1 MNPAIDKLRQENR
14 RKAEQQAQADQN
26 QAIVQGLQSLDQNNV
41 QAISALVRFLQG
53 HTSKT
58 EVVNQL
64 KEIGTPDAFKVMSAV
79 NDMHSTLKKLKNAD
93 FSEVVDRLNKLIEVS
108 SKEIEIP
115 EQREEVRVSNLNELS
130 SEISSLEQ
138 AINRLAN
145 KKQPDVIVKAPDVNV
160 GAPIVNVE
168 QDFAT
173 LQKGLKDVVEAI
185 RKQVFPEPIATDIT
199 PLVDEQKKS
208 NKLLKEIAEKRVG
221 GSASGGHTTPYQD
234 ADGKPVYVE
243 LQGGAV
249 PITGSITA
257 SASTLADFSVNDIEE
272 DTTSYFGYTKP
283 DGTWLV
289 KSLTA
294 TSVSYATETNNVLV
308 TSYTDAWTDRAT
320 LTYQR
325 FDEAF

>member
-1 MNPAIDKLRQENR
+1 MNPAIDKLRQENK
-14 RKAEQQAQADQN
+14 RKAELQAQADQN

-138 AINRLAN
+138 AIDRLAN
-145 KKQPDVIVKAPDVNV
+145 KKQPDIKVASPVVNV
-160 GAPIVNVE
+160 DAPIVNVE

-221 GSASGGHTTPYQD
+221 GSGSGGHTTPYQD

-294 TSVSYATETNNVLV
+294 TSVGYATVSNNGTV
-308 TSYTDAWTDRAT
+308 TSYTDAWTDRAI
-320 LTYQR
+320 LIFER
-325 FDEAF
+325 FDQAF

>member
-14 RKAEQQAQADQN
+14 RKAELQAQADQN

-138 AINRLAN
+138 AIDRLAN
-145 KKQPDVIVKAPDVNV
+145 KKQPDIKVASPVVNV
-160 GAPIVNVE
+160 DAPIVNVE

-221 GSASGGHTTPYQD
+221 GSGSGGHTTPYQD